1 MSLKTFHIVF
11 IVLSVLVSFSYAFW
25 GVQQYLHQGA
35 VTELTLGILSGII
48 GVGLI
53 VYGKKF
59 LEKLKN
65 FSYL

>member
-1 MSLKTFHIVF
+1 MSLKAFHIVF
-11 IVLSVLVSFSYAFW
+11 IVLSVLVSFGYTYW

-35 VTELTLGILSGII
+35 LIDLSLGILSGII
-48 GVGLI
+48 GVGLVI
-53 VYGKKF
+53 YGKKF